1 MLGALRCCPPAWGV
15 PRPPKK
21 SAEHKSGAGT
31 AAGGHGW
38 AQGECSFLQHGPPR
52 GCSLPSSPF
61 FLKTEEFSAGAGA
74 GELWGGDKPTEKR
87 LPGAMRAKALP
98 QDQPKSLV
106 RLWSCEQSPLLAG
119 TQPPCPARAPPRAQ
133 LGRGVPL
140 PAPFLHP
147 TLAGSAPR
155 PPQLSA
161 EVFSPSFFPPPS
173 FPPAGARF
181 APRTGVGGTA
191 GAGQDSVP
199 PPQLHKAGPYR
210 IQTALKPL
218 HKGRGGG

>member
-74 GELWGGDKPTEKR
+74 GELWGGDKPTEKQ

-119 TQPPCPARAPPRAQ
+119 TQPPCPARAPPGAQ

-161 EVFSPSFFPPPS
+161 EVFSPSFFLLLLSPRQELALLPGPGWEAQPGQGRTRPS
-173 FPPAGARF
+173 PPA
-181 APRTGVGGTA
+181 PQSGTL
-191 GAGQDSVP
+191 QDTNGPKTP
-199 PPQLHKAGPYR
+199 P
-210 IQTALKPL
+210 
-218 HKGRGGG
+218 